1 MRPGPEGMWPAA
13 GCSPLIVVKAIQ
25 NSLLTGIF
33 QRTPGYCSG
42 TATVH
47 GYAFLKPFPALAD
60 TQSTVQPACF
70 IFGPAKGG
78 NFMSV
83 VTHDVVLK
91 RKPGKR
97 RRKGMA
103 ALRKLRRALARKKLE
118 EMQDDELLKQQLY
131 DVFADEEEGGA

>member
-1 MRPGPEGMWPAA
+1 
-13 GCSPLIVVKAIQ
+13 
-25 NSLLTGIF
+25 
-33 QRTPGYCSG
+33 
-42 TATVH
+42 
-47 GYAFLKPFPALAD
+47 
-60 TQSTVQPACF
+60 
-70 IFGPAKGG
+70 
-78 NFMSV
+78 MSV